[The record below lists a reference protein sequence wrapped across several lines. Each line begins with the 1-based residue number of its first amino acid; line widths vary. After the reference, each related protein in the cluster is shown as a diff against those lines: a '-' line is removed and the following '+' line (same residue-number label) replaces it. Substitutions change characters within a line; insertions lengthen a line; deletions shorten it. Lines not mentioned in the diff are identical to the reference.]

1 LSSSPGGHLRQL
13 AARFKYRDQVAELH
27 GFINI
32 VSDHNDGFAH
42 LFLNTQ
48 KLFLQLFADHR
59 VDRAERFVHQH
70 KLRVCRQG
78 AGNAHALLL
87 ASGKLPGK
95 RLAICGSRPTTSSN
109 SPALALA
116 LLLAAPLRIAV
127 VAMLSIMFLWG
138 INLHFE

>member
-1 LSSSPGGHLRQL
+1 METQFAIASVFADKVRHKGVLRRIEQFAWRGHLRQL
-13 AARFKYRDQVAELH
+13 AARFKYCDQVAELH

-48 KLFLQLFADHR
+48 KLFLQLFADYR

-70 KLRVCRQG
+70 KLRVCRQS

-87 ASGKLPGK
+87 ASGKLPGE
-95 RLAICGSRPTTSSN
+95 AFGD
-109 SPALALA
+109 
-116 LLLAAPLRIAV
+116 LRIQTDD
-127 VAMLSIMFLWG
+127 LQ
-138 INLHFE
+138 